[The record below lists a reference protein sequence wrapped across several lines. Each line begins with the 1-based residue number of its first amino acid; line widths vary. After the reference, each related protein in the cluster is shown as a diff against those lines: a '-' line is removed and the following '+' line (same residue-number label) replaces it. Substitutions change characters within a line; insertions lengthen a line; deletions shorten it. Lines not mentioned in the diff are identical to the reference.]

1 MGLSLTQR
9 PWLLLLTNSRRNRR
23 WPSLNEIFTRFK
35 KWKHKPSGFA
45 IPTYICVCGV
55 SGRTGKIERDI
66 IPGGG
71 QYERKVLDF
80 AGRF

>member
-1 MGLSLTQR
+1 MAR
-9 PWLLLLTNSRRNRR
+9 PCKKKKKKNGA
-23 WPSLNEIFTRFK
+23 K